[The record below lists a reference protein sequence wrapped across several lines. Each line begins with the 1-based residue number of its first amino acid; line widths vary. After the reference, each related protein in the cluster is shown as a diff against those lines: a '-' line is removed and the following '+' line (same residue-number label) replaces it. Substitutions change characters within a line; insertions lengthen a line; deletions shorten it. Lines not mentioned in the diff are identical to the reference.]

1 MKKFLAALVMS
12 LAISASCFA
21 EGASKNFAA
30 EEKAAD
36 ALINSLTGTTVTYD
50 QVSKSFSEGLKKN
63 LTAAAFEQLKKQIKD
78 QVQVGT
84 VKSTNFVTYVKQFNP
99 QSGYNNVEELLY
111 IGTVNKEKLARIVVL
126 FAVENNVPK
135 IASFQVVPVQVK
147 QQAPAQK

>member
-1 MKKFLAALVMS
+1 MKKRLAALVMS

-50 QVSKSFSEGLKKN
+50 QVSKSFNEGLKKN
-63 LTAAAFEQLKKQIKD
+63 LTATAFEQLKKQIKD
-78 QVQVGT
+78 QVGT

-135 IASFQVVPVQVK
+135 IASFQVVPVQVT

>member
-1 MKKFLAALVMS
+1 MKKILAALVMS

-50 QVSKSFSEGLKKN
+50 QVSKSFSDGLKKN
-63 LTAAAFEQLKKQIKD
+63 LPAEAFEPLKKRIKD
-78 QVQVGT
+78 QVGT
-84 VKSTNFVTYVKQFNP
+84 VKETNFVAYEKAYNLQN
-99 QSGYNNVEELLY
+99 GYTNVEILQY
-111 IGTVNKEKLARIVVL
+111 IGIINKEKLARFIVIFTL
-126 FAVENNVPK
+126 ENNTPK
-135 IASFQVVPVQVK
+135 IADIRVVPVQVT